1 MFISQSAI
9 ADEGY
14 YVPQVNETI
23 YSIEELAYLCIH
35 RGYALDKAFFG
46 RELVQWVDEQCGC
59 EDLAYRLADI
69 LKQSG
74 EETDFMETILRFVG
88 YISEGEITQVLEE
101 ISKGLGVS
109 GFERLKLEADN
120 LYRCQNYVQAGKAY
134 EALLK
139 VLPKAETE
147 LCTACWYNLAAARA
161 QMFWYEQAL
170 DALDEAYRLQ
180 PSEDILLT
188 WLAAAR
194 MCYPEKQYL
203 ELVSERSDLYELS
216 LQVEEQ
222 RKYVEQIMP
231 MTMEGLELEKLRE
244 WIEYGG
250 KDGYYVASGRVLKN
264 LCKEYRRY
272 YD

>member
-1 MFISQSAI
+1 MVISQSAI
-9 ADEGY
+9 AGEGY

-35 RGYALDKAFFG
+35 KGYALDKAFPCK
-46 RELVQWVDEQCGC
+46 ELVQWVDEQCGC
-59 EDLAYRLADI
+59 EDLAYRLDDI
-69 LKQSG
+69 LKQTG
-74 EETDFMETILRFVG
+74 EQTDFIETILRFVG
-88 YISEGEITQVLEE
+88 YISEGEISQVLEE
-101 ISKGLGVS
+101 ISKGLGLS
-109 GFERLKLEADN
+109 GFERMKLEADN
-120 LYRCQNYVQAGKAY
+120 LYRSQSYVQAANAY
-134 EALLK
+134 EELCK
-139 VLPKAETE
+139 VLPKAETG
-147 LCTACWYNLAAARA
+147 LRLSCCYNLAAARA

-188 WLAAAR
+188 WLATAR

-203 ELVSERSDLYELS
+203 ELVSDRSDLYELS

-244 WIEYGG
+244 WIEYGSR
-250 KDGYYVASGRVLKN
+250 DGYYVASGRVLKN